1 MSDVPAAGLGR
12 LADTSRPAATP
23 ARTGALGCARSDID
37 AVDAIVRRAGTSFTK
52 GMRILPR
59 DRRTAMHAIYAFCR
73 LVDDV
78 ADDDGEP
85 LVGRL
90 QALEA
95 WRSRIGCLYAG
106 RADDS
111 LDRVLLAAIR
121 RYQLRQVDFEA
132 VIDGMRSDA
141 ETRIV
146 APTVAELDLY
156 CDRVAA
162 ALGRLSVRAFGDG
175 SPDADEVA
183 FHLGRALQITNILR
197 DLEEDR
203 ARGRL
208 YLPREWL
215 AAESVPADDP
225 DRALASP
232 ALPRVADRMVREAH
246 LHFAAARGAMA
257 RCDRRAMRP
266 ARLMGATYAAILARL
281 ERRGFGDGVWRD
293 RVSLDRGA
301 KLRLAARALLGR

>member
-1 MSDVPAAGLGR
+1 MSDAPAAGLGR
-12 LADTSRPAATP
+12 LPDPGRPRASSRI
-23 ARTGALGCARSDID
+23 TGALGCAPADID
-37 AVDAIVRRAGTSFTK
+37 AVDLVVRRAGTSFTK

-59 DRRTAMHAIYAFCR
+59 DRRAAMHAIYAFCR

-78 ADDDGEP
+78 ADDDAEP

-95 WRSRIGCLYAG
+95 WRSRIACLYAG
-106 RADDS
+106 RTADS
-111 LDRVLLAAIR
+111 VDRVLLAAIR
-121 RYQLRQVDFEA
+121 RYQLRQADFEA

-146 APTVAELDLY
+146 APTLAELDLY

-162 ALGRLSVRAFGDG
+162 AVGRLSVRAFGDG
-175 SPDADEVA
+175 SPGADCVA

-215 AAESVPADDP
+215 DAAGVPADDP
-225 DRALASP
+225 DVALASP
-232 ALPRVADRMVREAH
+232 ALPRVAARMVREAH
-246 LHFAAARGAMA
+246 LHFAAARRAMEE
-257 RCDRRAMRP
+257 CDRRAMRP

-281 ERRGFGDGVWRD
+281 ERRGFTDGAWRE
-293 RVSLDRGA
+293 RVSLGRRG
-301 KLRLAARALLGR
+301 KLLLAARALLGR